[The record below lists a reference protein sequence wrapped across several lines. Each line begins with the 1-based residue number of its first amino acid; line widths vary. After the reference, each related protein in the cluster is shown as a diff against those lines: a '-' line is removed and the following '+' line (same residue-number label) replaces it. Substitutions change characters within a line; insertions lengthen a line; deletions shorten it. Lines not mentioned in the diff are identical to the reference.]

1 MRATPSGDASH
12 LSVLDGWRGV
22 SIVLVLMTHLA
33 PLGGKGNFAFG
44 LIGMVLFLN
53 LSGFLITSLLI
64 RSDATVTDFLI
75 RRFFRIVPLAWLYFA
90 IVFCFQSESL
100 QSWAAHF
107 FFYANLPPP
116 HIRLATDHMWS
127 LCVEVQFYVGIALLF
142 ATLRQRGLLIL
153 PLLAVAFTVL
163 RVVDGVPDSSVT
175 WYRVDEILAGCT
187 LALAYHGRLGS
198 AGDRVM
204 RWLGDTPQWALLALL
219 VLSCAY
225 VFGYAPGLGYLR
237 PYLGALLIGAT
248 LANGRT
254 SLTRLL
260 QFRPLHYIA
269 GISYALYVLHIGLV
283 YTWLG
288 SGDLPEKYG
297 KRPLLLVALFVLA
310 HVSTYYYERPLLA
323 FGKRLSRRF
332 GRAQTTPVERGAA
345 DMSPLKRP

>member
-1 MRATPSGDASH
+1 MNAMASRGTAH

-22 SIVLVLMTHLA
+22 SIVLVLATHLA
-33 PLGGKGNFAFG
+33 PLGGKGNFALG
-44 LIGMVLFLN
+44 LMGMAIFLN

-64 RSDATVTDFLI
+64 RSDVTVTDFLI

-100 QSWAAHF
+100 QSWLAHF

-116 HIRLATDHMWS
+116 QIRLATDHLWS
-127 LCVEVQFYVGIALLF
+127 LCVEMQFYVGIALLF
-142 ATLRQRGLLIL
+142 ATLRQRGLLML
-153 PLLAVAFTVL
+153 PLLAVAFTAL
-163 RVVDGVPDSSVT
+163 RVVDAMPDSSVT

-198 AGDRVM
+198 VGDRVM
-204 RWLGDTPQWALLALL
+204 RWLGDTPQWALLLLL

-225 VFGYAPGLGYLR
+225 VFGYAPAIGYLR

-248 LANGRT
+248 LANGGT
-254 SLTRLL
+254 SLSRLL
-260 QFRPLHYIA
+260 QVRPLHYVA
-269 GISYALYVLHIGLV
+269 SISYALYVIHIGLV

-288 SGDLPEKYG
+288 SGDLLEKYS
-297 KRPLLLVALFVLA
+297 KRPLLLAALFLLA

-332 GRAQTTPVERGAA
+332 GRHGDASVGGGAA
-345 DMSPLKRP
+345 EMRSLKGP